1 MNFSEI
7 LNKYLN
13 ILNCSAQDLANES
26 NLSPTLVSRYLNNKR
41 TPRQKSEYLNK
52 LVDGIYN
59 LSLKNNLN
67 LNKEEILEE
76 LNRSIIVESI
86 DFDDFV
92 DNFNCLIVE
101 LKINISDI
109 ANYVGYDTSFISKVR
124 NKKRK
129 PSDLNDF
136 SSKVSDYIS
145 FTYQSKED
153 KIRISSLLNCNLK
166 DIDNTDNYKK
176 AILTWIN
183 SRQDNHKK
191 LVKKFLAQL
200 DTFNLNDYI
209 DIDFS
214 KVKSFTSPI
223 ILKNSKTFFRD

>member
-109 ANYVGYDTSFISKVR
+109 ANYV
-124 NKKRK
+124 
-129 PSDLNDF
+129 
-136 SSKVSDYIS
+136 
-145 FTYQSKED
+145 
-153 KIRISSLLNCNLK
+153 
-166 DIDNTDNYKK
+166 
-176 AILTWIN
+176 
-183 SRQDNHKK
+183 
-191 LVKKFLAQL
+191 
-200 DTFNLNDYI
+200 
-209 DIDFS
+209 
-214 KVKSFTSPI
+214 
-223 ILKNSKTFFRD
+223 

>member
-109 ANYVGYDTSFISKVR
+109 ANFVGYDTSFISKVR

-136 SSKVSDYIS
+136 S
-145 FTYQSKED
+145 Q
-153 KIRISSLLNCNLK
+153 KIVDFIEEKYATNESIEQISSITNCASKDLNKNF
-166 DIDNTDNYKK
+166 K
-176 AILTWIN
+176 A
-183 SRQDNHKK
+183 
-191 LVKKFLAQL
+191 V
-200 DTFNLNDYI
+200 
-209 DIDFS
+209 
-214 KVKSFTSPI
+214 SPH
-223 ILKNSKTFFRD
+223 SP